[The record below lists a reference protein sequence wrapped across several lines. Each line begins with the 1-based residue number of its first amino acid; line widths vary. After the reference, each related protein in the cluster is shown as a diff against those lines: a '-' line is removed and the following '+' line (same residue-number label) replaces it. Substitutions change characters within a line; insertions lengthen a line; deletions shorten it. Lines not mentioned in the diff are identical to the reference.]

1 MGWGAGHEPE
11 AVVEKL
17 RVGARASGIAMTDFA
32 TISSAHWRIEKV
44 ESGGMGRSDSRC
56 AEL

>member
-1 MGWGAGHEPE
+1 M
-11 AVVEKL
+11 VEKL
-17 RVGARASGIAMTDFA
+17 RVGARVSGIAMTDFA